1 MAIYLHTLSQDAHSE
16 SHTKLHSL
24 DAYINKIKSGQIM

>member
-16 SHTKLHSL
+16 SHIKLHSL
-24 DAYINKIKSGQIM
+24 DAYINEIKSGQIM